1 MRSREEILS
10 DLTFKKQFQGTL
22 AQKAEIE
29 LLLDLRDLLSPAKK
43 KEALVTGFKQS

>member
-1 MRSREEILS
+1 MRSREEILA

-29 LLLDLRDLLSPAKK
+29 ILLDIRELLRTNIGKK
-43 KEALVTGFKQS
+43 PVVVTGFK